1 MARTARPVPVL
12 RLMRAERGRLHG
24 VPKVVDSALLA
35 FDYGGV
41 KVGAAEPPAAVRL
54 ASPARPQ
61 RDPDAEQS
69 AVDLLQRLGLFPD
82 EAAADGFYWP
92 RQKRD
97 WIALQAGA
105 FPVLERRG
113 WRIEIDEDFSNRL
126 LSAGDWEA
134 HWRWAG
140 AQASSDRRA
149 LDVQVE
155 AGGRRRRLLPL
166 LQAFLTDPEEQWSPG
181 RFLALDD
188 ETPIILRDPEIGDW
202 ISLPA
207 GLLKPLVQ
215 KLIELFD
222 PKAAFDAEG
231 GLEMPAAVSGVLD
244 LGASDVEPL
253 RPPWPVADLPRG
265 LRAELRG
272 YQRSG
277 LSWLQALRARGLG
290 GILADDMGLG
300 KTLQALAHLLLE
312 REQGRLD
319 HPALVIAPTSLMF
332 NWAAE
337 AQRFAPEL
345 RVVLFHGPQRRADFA
360 GADLVLT
367 TYPLLLRELE
377 RLQRQ
382 PWHLLFLDE
391 AQTLKNRH
399 SQAAQAVV
407 QLQARQRICLTGTP
421 MENHLGEF
429 WTLMQIAQP
438 GWLGDEN
445 TFNRRYR
452 FPIEKEGDRVTEA
465 ALRERVAP
473 FLLRRTKAL
482 VAPELPPRTEILR
495 SVPLEGEQRA
505 LYETV
510 RLAMDARVR
519 QALAEKGW
527 GGSRIMVLDALLKLR
542 QVCCDPSL
550 VKLDA
555 AQSVQ
560 GSAKLDLLM
569 ELLDGLMAEGRKV
582 LLFSQFTEMLDRIET
597 RLSAASLRWVRLTG
611 ETRDREK
618 VVRRFQSGEVPLFLI
633 SLKAGGVG
641 LNLTAAD
648 TVIHY
653 DPWWN
658 PAAEQQATDRA
669 HRIGQTQP
677 VFVYKL
683 LTEGTVEE
691 KIAELQAR
699 KRALADA
706 LLGDAATT
714 SETLT
719 PELLKELLA
728 PLAGQ
733 AASSA
738 PETASTQAALPF

>member
-1 MARTARPVPVL
+1 MARSLRPIPVL

-35 FDYGGV
+35 FEYGGV
-41 KVGAAEPPAAVRL
+41 KVGMAEPPAVARAAVSAL
-54 ASPARPQ
+54 RPP
-61 RDPDAEQS
+61 RDPDAEQA
-69 AVDLLQRLGLFPD
+69 AVDLLERLGLFPD
-82 EAAADGFYWP
+82 EAAASGFYWP

-126 LSAGDWEA
+126 VAADGDWEA
-134 HWRWAG
+134 RWRWSATD
-140 AQASSDRRA
+140 ASSRRRA
-149 LDVQVE
+149 LDVAVE
-155 AGGRRRRLLPL
+155 VGGRRRRLLPL
-166 LQAFLTDPEEQWSPG
+166 LQAFLTDPDEQWSPA

-188 ETPIILRDPEIGDW
+188 EAPIILRDPEVGDW

-207 GLLKPLVQ
+207 ALLKPLVQ

-222 PKAAFDAEG
+222 RDAPFDKEG
-231 GLEMPAAVSGVLD
+231 GLEMPAALSGVLD
-244 LGASDVEPL
+244 LGAPDVQPL
-253 RPPWPVADLPRG
+253 RPPWPVAAVPRG
-265 LRAELRG
+265 LRAELRS

-300 KTLQALAHLLLE
+300 KTLQALAHVLLE
-312 REQGRLD
+312 KQEGRLD
-319 HPALVIAPTSLMF
+319 LPALVIAPTSLMF
-332 NWAAE
+332 NWSAE
-337 AQRFAPEL
+337 AARFAPDL
-345 RVVLFHGPQRRADFA
+345 RVRLFHGPQRQAAFA

-367 TYPLLLRELE
+367 TYPLLLRERE
-377 RLQRQ
+377 VLQAQ
-382 PWHLLFLDE
+382 AWHLLFLDE
-391 AQTLKNRH
+391 AQMLKNRH
-399 SQAAQAVV
+399 SQAAQTVV
-407 QLQARQRICLTGTP
+407 QLAARQRICLTGTP

-445 TFNRRYR
+445 SFNRRYR

-495 SVPLEGEQRA
+495 SVPLEGDQRA
-505 LYETV
+505 LYEAV
-510 RLAMDARVR
+510 RLAMDSRVR
-519 QALAEKGW
+519 QALADKGW

-683 LTEGTVEE
+683 LTEGTVEA
-691 KIAELQAR
+691 KIAELQQR

-706 LLGDAATT
+706 LLGEEGISAEAF
-714 SETLT
+714 S
-719 PELLKELLA
+719 PELLRDLLA
-728 PLAGQ
+728 PLDARG
-733 AASSA
+733 AEPATPLPS
-738 PETASTQAALPF
+738 AAL